1 MPKYKVGD
9 RVLVKLI
16 GRQNRGS
23 DYQGHRG
30 YDRWR
35 APASFIWGRHRSDLF
50 VADCRRRSLTR
61 MRSAFCVGQNLP
73 QALDARVSYNIVQDA
88 LDYLTNIET

>member
-1 MPKYKVGD
+1 VEATIKAIVDTTDGV
-9 RVLVKLI
+9 RL
-16 GRQNRGS
+16 Q
-23 DYQGHRG
+23 
-30 YDRWR
+30 
-35 APASFIWGRHRSDLF
+35 FIWGRDRSDLF